1 MRLPGLCGDVLGLA
15 ARALLAGSRGC
26 GRRNGPRGPAPQ
38 LLGPPLARRAPAASP
53 REEEAS
59 SPFLWAL
66 PTPAACPC
74 APGAPGHVQRCAQRN
89 GGGQSP

>member
-38 LLGPPLARRAPAASP
+38 LLGPPLARRAPAAS
-53 REEEAS
+53 
-59 SPFLWAL
+59 SPFPWVL